1 LHSIIL
7 LEGLDELSDGR
18 TLLTNGDVD
27 TVQLLALVG
36 RFVPTLLV
44 EDGVE
49 GNSGLTGLTVTND
62 QLTLTTA
69 NGHHGV
75 DTLQTSL
82 DGLVDG
88 TTGKDTRSLEL
99 GTALGGSVDGALA
112 INGVAES
119 IDDTAEKLRADGDI
133 DNLSGTLDN
142 LTLLDETVGTEK
154 HNTDLAGFEIHAH
167 SLDARGELNQLLSLD
182 IGHTMDTSDTVTDG
196 KDTSSLG
203 KARFLLDTT
212 DSLLK
217 DGRDFGG
224 RSLGLSSVSTDLLG
238 GSREGAGN
246 SRANRGD
253 PASGSGSRNGAA
265 RLPQSVPEHCEEGSE
280 ERESGFSE
288 EEM

>member
-1 LHSIIL
+1 MDDVLTGEGSKILQRCRLGGGSSYNNTILHSIIL

-133 DNLSGTLDN
+133 DLYVL
-142 LTLLDETVGTEK
+142 
-154 HNTDLAGFEIHAH
+154 
-167 SLDARGELNQLLSLD
+167 
-182 IGHTMDTSDTVTDG
+182 
-196 KDTSSLG
+196 
-203 KARFLLDTT
+203 
-212 DSLLK
+212 
-217 DGRDFGG
+217 
-224 RSLGLSSVSTDLLG
+224 
-238 GSREGAGN
+238 
-246 SRANRGD
+246 
-253 PASGSGSRNGAA
+253 
-265 RLPQSVPEHCEEGSE
+265 
-280 ERESGFSE
+280 
-288 EEM
+288 